1 MKIAF
6 LPIDNRP
13 VCYTLAK
20 DIADIDKSIELYIPP
35 REFLGD
41 LTKSADI
48 EKLISWLENLPKVD
62 SMIYNRVNHRKQ
74 QRGNQHTPEIQAVD
88 SSADHC
94 FYNQVHHGVCG

>member
-62 SMIYNRVNHRKQ
+62 SMILSLDTLVYGGLTV
-74 QRGNQHTPEIQAVD
+74 EIGWED
-88 SSADHC
+88 
-94 FYNQVHHGVCG
+94 FLGVSIYGDKG